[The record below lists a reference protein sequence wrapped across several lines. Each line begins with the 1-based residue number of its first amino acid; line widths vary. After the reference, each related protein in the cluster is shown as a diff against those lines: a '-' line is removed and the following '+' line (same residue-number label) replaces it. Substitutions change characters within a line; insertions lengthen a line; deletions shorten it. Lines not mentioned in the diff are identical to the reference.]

1 MNNAAATAESIA
13 RFPFALCS
21 CCGAPTKVELF
32 ADGTYVTTCEHEGVC
47 AAKSDLYAMV
57 IIPPGL
63 AAGTVAILHLI
74 WPNIDWT
81 QYNPGATLDAAGTFT
96 AK

>member
-1 MNNAAATAESIA
+1 MNSATSPESIA
-13 RFPFALCS
+13 CFPFALCA
-21 CCGAPTKVELF
+21 CCGAPVKVELF
-32 ADGTYVTTCEHEGVC
+32 ADGAYVTRCAHEGVC
-47 AAKSDLYAMV
+47 AAASDLYASV
-57 IIPPGL
+57 IVPPGL